1 MNESGA
7 VRKRFMHI
15 GRKKSFCRFFLL
27 RIFIAHLSK
36 RIKKFQEKINFVFVL
51 NGHVHKAFLEK
62 FFVNGRM
69 IRKNKICFF
78 NLFQKK
84 ERDDIFLY
92 FNFKM
97 LQRRKV
103 LPCVDKNVIIIYI
116 IKMRRA

>member
-1 MNESGA
+1 MWIGLRMNESGA
-7 VRKRFMHI
+7 VRKRSMHI
-15 GRKKSFCRFFLL
+15 GRKNRSADF
-27 RIFIAHLSK
+27 FIAHLSK

-84 ERDDIFLY
+84 ERGDIFLY

-97 LQRRKV
+97 LQ
-103 LPCVDKNVIIIYI
+103 
-116 IKMRRA
+116 

>member
-7 VRKRFMHI
+7 VRKRSMHI
-15 GRKKSFCRFFLL
+15 GRKNRSADF
-27 RIFIAHLSK
+27 FIAHLSK
-36 RIKKFQEKINFVFVL
+36 RIKKFQEKINFMFAL
-51 NGHVHKAFLEK
+51 NGHVHKAFLKK

-103 LPCVDKNVIIIYI
+103 LPCVDKNAIIIYI

>member
-1 MNESGA
+1 M
-7 VRKRFMHI
+7 RFADERI
-15 GRKKSFCRFFLL
+15 RGSKKTIHAYRQKKIILPIF
-27 RIFIAHLSK
+27 FIAHLSK
-36 RIKKFQEKINFVFVL
+36 RIKKFQEKINFLFVL

-84 ERDDIFLY
+84 ERGDIFLY

-97 LQRRKV
+97 LQ
-103 LPCVDKNVIIIYI
+103 
-116 IKMRRA
+116 